1 MKNYNGIINISEPDD
16 DYSIYIMYSSD
27 ENDNSIYVGVTK
39 NPKQRVYKHSMERK
53 RGMNINKPLY
63 IWLNDLLDKEERSV
77 IFEVI
82 EEKLSEEE
90 AFIKEIY
97 YIEKY
102 KSHPHYETFLFSN
115 INMASIYAQMDL
127 KNYQS
132 YLPIEG
138 SEGMIYIIDG
148 KINISFPFKAQNG
161 YGNMIFMKAYYSM
174 KFVNGK
180 TETTHFVN

>member
-1 MKNYNGIINISEPDD
+1 LIQSNDCFKNWDSTTFN
-16 DYSIYIMYSSD
+16 
-27 ENDNSIYVGVTK
+27 
-39 NPKQRVYKHSMERK
+39 NPK
-53 RGMNINKPLY
+53 NA
-63 IWLNDLLDKEERSV
+63 D
-77 IFEVI
+77 
-82 EEKLSEEE
+82 
-90 AFIKEIY
+90 
-97 YIEKY
+97 YIEKH

-180 TETTHFVN
+180 T

>member
-1 MKNYNGIINISEPDD
+1 MKNLKLILTTFIFCVLTSLSYSQDYQIKDGYLITTLKSGVGEMINVKL
-16 DYSIYIMYSSD
+16 SINAETINLIQS
-27 ENDNSIYVGVTK
+27 NDCFKNWDSTTFN
-39 NPKQRVYKHSMERK
+39 NPK
-53 RGMNINKPLY
+53 NA
-63 IWLNDLLDKEERSV
+63 D
-77 IFEVI
+77 
-82 EEKLSEEE
+82 
-90 AFIKEIY
+90 
-97 YIEKY
+97 YIEKH

-180 TETTHFVN
+180 T

>member
-1 MKNYNGIINISEPDD
+1 MKNLNLTLATILFCLLTSLSYSQDYQIKDGYFITTLKSGVGEMINVKL
-16 DYSIYIMYSSD
+16 SINAETINLIQS
-27 ENDNSIYVGVTK
+27 NDCFKNWDSTTFN
-39 NPKQRVYKHSMERK
+39 NPK
-53 RGMNINKPLY
+53 NA
-63 IWLNDLLDKEERSV
+63 D
-77 IFEVI
+77 
-82 EEKLSEEE
+82 
-90 AFIKEIY
+90 
-97 YIEKY
+97 YIEKH

>member
-1 MKNYNGIINISEPDD
+1 MKNLKLILTTFIFCVLTSLSYSQDYQIKDGYLITTLKSGVGEMINVKL
-16 DYSIYIMYSSD
+16 SINAETINLIQS
-27 ENDNSIYVGVTK
+27 NDCFKNWDSTTFN
-39 NPKQRVYKHSMERK
+39 NPK
-53 RGMNINKPLY
+53 NA
-63 IWLNDLLDKEERSV
+63 D
-77 IFEVI
+77 
-82 EEKLSEEE
+82 
-90 AFIKEIY
+90 
-97 YIEKY
+97 YIEKH

-180 TETTHFVN
+180 TEITHFVN

>member
-1 MKNYNGIINISEPDD
+1 MKNLKLILTTFIFCVLTSLSYSQDYQIKDGYLITTLKSGVGEMINVKL
-16 DYSIYIMYSSD
+16 SINAETINLIQS
-27 ENDNSIYVGVTK
+27 NDCFKNWDSTTFN
-39 NPKQRVYKHSMERK
+39 NPK
-53 RGMNINKPLY
+53 NA
-63 IWLNDLLDKEERSV
+63 D
-77 IFEVI
+77 
-82 EEKLSEEE
+82 
-90 AFIKEIY
+90 
-97 YIEKY
+97 YIEKH

-115 INMASIYAQMDL
+115 INMTSLYAQMDL
-127 KNYQS
+127 KNSQS

-138 SEGMIYIIDG
+138 AEGMIYIIDG